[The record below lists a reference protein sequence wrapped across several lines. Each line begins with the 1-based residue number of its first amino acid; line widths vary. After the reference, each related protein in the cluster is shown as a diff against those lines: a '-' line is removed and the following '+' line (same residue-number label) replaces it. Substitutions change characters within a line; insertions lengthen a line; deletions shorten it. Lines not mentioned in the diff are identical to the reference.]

1 MRNQKRMRKKKIMRM
16 KKTMK
21 RRGRRRYEE
30 SHLLVSEID
39 AHHFPC
45 IQNKSP
51 YLYSLAKFRINVF
64 LVFEFSFNISR
75 RERRW
80 KRRKEMEMEREGGG
94 REKGGG

>member
-16 KKTMK
+16 KKTMN
-21 RRGRRRYEE
+21 REE
-30 SHLLVSEID
+30 GDEDMKKAILLVSEID

-51 YLYSLAKFRINVF
+51 YLYRLAKFRINVF

-75 RERRW
+75 R
-80 KRRKEMEMEREGGG
+80 
-94 REKGGG
+94 